1 MYLNYAAHLTPEIT
15 ETGNSYSRFQ
25 VHWSVQT
32 AERWSMLEQHTNV
45 SGAQSKKPEK
55 ANQVLDSFFKPW
67 VPLNPSTVS
76 APPPICP
83 GESFTL
89 TPKRHMEP
97 LGPESAQEPAPFPAP
112 VYESPQEL
120 ISMPRGQGKAQ
131 GKATQLPM
139 QHALD
144 KKAVSLLRGL
154 EAAVKQIPS
163 DKPSATPEH
172 RLSIFAV
179 DPRTCITEP
188 GEDDWWGEEEMAVI
202 VLQLLNQGPH
212 GLDGFIC
219 FMSFFIQERGLQGA
233 LFETKVEV
241 ILKEIEDQSISTQG
255 TLTATMETHIENIT
269 ENQDIINVDEIASE
283 MEEAKEET
291 CNLREVHERRAIS
304 NANKL
309 LEQPRKWPCKGTLIT
324 FPEGM
329 NHHMLYPFGLHNEHS
344 VPWNYHLI
352 NDAFYLQ
359 AKSCQKISSMEGGTC
374 GNCQT
379 LTSSNLFAGILNRIR
394 FGTHENVPLIYHGV
408 SALIAITHQKT
419 DQIKQLWM
427 SKLNDS
433 RKLLVK
439 VGALEDHKQWILAIA
454 SGWVDRVA
462 SLVQAGL
469 KQQVGIK
476 TLIQQYERAAEKLY
490 KPKGF
495 TNEDIMRSIVL
506 LRLGGMRV
514 AQFAHQSLALP
525 SLTTIR
531 HQTVLP
537 ALVVSPSTPTIA
549 DVEANVISCYS
560 SFRSVSGSCSG
571 GLTLDSD
578 LWQPSDRI
586 KDKIMHQ
593 VLMLDELTI
602 EKRVRWDDAHN
613 KFQGTCREHNH

>member
-1 MYLNYAAHLTPEIT
+1 MSPC
-15 ETGNSYSRFQ
+15 
-25 VHWSVQT
+25 
-32 AERWSMLEQHTNV
+32 
-45 SGAQSKKPEK
+45 
-55 ANQVLDSFFKPW
+55 VLQARKF
-67 VPLNPSTVS
+67 S
-76 APPPICP
+76 APPPICL

-89 TPKRHMEP
+89 TPKCHMEP
-97 LGPESAQEPAPFPAP
+97 LGPKSAQEPAPFPAP
-112 VYESPQEL
+112 AYESPQEL
-120 ISMPRGQGKAQ
+120 ISMPQGQGKAQ
-131 GKATQLPM
+131 GKAAQLPM

-179 DPRTCITEP
+179 DPRTCIAEP
-188 GEDDWWGEEEMAVI
+188 GEDDWFILNQMMKSSFRWGEEEMAAI

-212 GLDGFIC
+212 GLDRFIC
-219 FMSFFIQERGLQGA
+219 FMSLFIQERGLQGA

-241 ILKEIEDQSISTQG
+241 STH
-255 TLTATMETHIENIT
+255 TCMSAVIPLVIPLEPLPP
-269 ENQDIINVDEIASE
+269 ASE

-309 LEQPRKWPCKGTLIT
+309 LKQPRKWPCKGTLIT

-344 VPWNYHLI
+344 
-352 NDAFYLQ
+352 
-359 AKSCQKISSMEGGTC
+359 AKLCQKISSMEGGTC

-408 SALIAITHQKT
+408 GALIAITRQKT
-419 DQIKQLWM
+419 DQIKQFWM

-454 SGWVDRVA
+454 SGRVDCMA

-476 TLIQQYERAAEKLY
+476 TLIQQYKCAAEKLY

-495 TNEDIMRSIVL
+495 TNEDIMWSIVL
-506 LRLGGMRV
+506 LRLGGVHV

-531 HQTVLP
+531 RQTVLP
-537 ALVVSPSTPTIA
+537 ALVVSPSTLTIT
-549 DVEANVISCYS
+549 DVEANVISCYL

-571 GLTLDSD
+571 GLMLNSD

-586 KDKIMHQ
+586 KDKIVHQ
-593 VLMLDELTI
+593 VLMLDELAI
-602 EKRVRWDDAHN
+602 EKCVRWDDAHN